1 MKKQIFLL
9 LIVLFSINSFSQILF
24 EKGYYI
30 NNEGNKIEG
39 LIKNIDW
46 QNNPTNFEFKSSE
59 LAQSETI
66 KIESAQEFGT
76 YNFNKYT
83 RHTINI
89 DRSSEFLNNISQ
101 EKNPKF
107 ILETLF
113 LKVLIEGN
121 ANLLQYTDKSLNR
134 YFFSV
139 NKSDLTQLV
148 YKSYENEDRK
158 VLKNNEYKQQLF
170 NSLKCDNIST
180 STLLSVDYN
189 KKDLVKIFKKYN
201 TCSNSENITYE
212 EPKVKRDIFN
222 LTIRPGIAF
231 TSIKIENTSSS
242 LSNYNF
248 SFNNKSLFKIGLE
261 AELVL
266 PFNKNKWSFITE
278 PTYQNVYKA
287 EDYIQSGRQRMSVT
301 YKSFQ
306 IPIGIRHYFYLNNN
320 SKLFLNGIINF
331 DIVSNDSKF
340 ILEEGRYLFP
350 QPYSFDNP
358 ILLEESKISNTTS
371 FGIGL
376 GYQYK
381 NKYSTEIRFIPSK
394 NILATNHWDTKH
406 NSIIISLGYT
416 IF

>member
-76 YNFNKYT
+76 YNFNKYI
-83 RHTINI
+83 RYSINI
-89 DRSSEFLNNISQ
+89 DRSSEFMNNISQ

-158 VLKNNEYKQQLF
+158 VLKNNEYRQQLF

-222 LTIRPGIAF
+222 LNLRPGI
-231 TSIKIENTSSS
+231 NYSS
-242 LSNYNF
+242 LELDNVYVDRYDLKYTNQVDIRF
-248 SFNNKSLFKIGLE
+248 GIE
-261 AELVL
+261 AEFIL
-266 PFNKNKWSFITE
+266 PFNKNKWSVIVE
-278 PTYQNVYKA
+278 PTYHNYKNEGFILNGAQRVTVNYKA
-287 EDYIQSGRQRMSVT
+287 LEL
-301 YKSFQ
+301 
-306 IPIGIRHYFYLNNN
+306 PIGIRYYMFLNDKSKIFVNGSFFINN
-320 SKLFLNGIINF
+320 SGKSNILFEQGSVNGSNYNFENPRTLQEIPIKTSINYGF
-331 DIVSNDSKF
+331 GVGYKF
-340 ILEEGRYLFP
+340 
-350 QPYSFDNP
+350 
-358 ILLEESKISNTTS
+358 
-371 FGIGL
+371 
-376 GYQYK
+376 K
-381 NKYSTEIRFIPSK
+381 NKYSIEYRFHTRRRILEIPSTS
-394 NILATNHWDTKH
+394 NPWDTKY
-406 NSIIISLGYT
+406 NISSFIIGYT
-416 IF
+416 LF